1 MCSPLT
7 WQLAPQQALQQIPPP
22 RHRASSTT
30 YIQMNLIVHLR
41 AVITVVYIFFQ
52 HNNWRYSMDAGGLN
66 VSYNHSVFILNC
78 FVFADRFW
86 IKVAG
91 ANGSL
96 NRKLEH
102 TVIVLKSV
110 FDASPALATVTHP
123 QLFHC
128 VVPWC
133 FSACVSIHHVC
144 ACCTKADPLQN
155 RLRSVIY
162 TELSL
167 TTGWPWHYSD
177 GDCLTNKH
185 FRFTSAGSSQCCCS
199 GYT

>member
-1 MCSPLT
+1 MENVGFNFRYNNSIFIIT
-7 WQLAPQQALQQIPPP
+7 ALFLQKGFDQGC
-22 RHRASSTT
+22 RGKW
-30 YIQMNLIVHLR
+30 IVK
-41 AVITVVYIFFQ
+41 Q
-52 HNNWRYSMDAGGLN
+52 
-66 VSYNHSVFILNC
+66 
-78 FVFADRFW
+78 
-86 IKVAG
+86 
-91 ANGSL
+91 
-96 NRKLEH
+96 KLEH
-102 TVIVLKSV
+102 TVIVLKSM

-155 RLRSVIY
+155 MLQSVIHI
-162 TELSL
+162 ELSL

-199 GYT
+199 GNSYCIEDTLNWKKKGGQHY